1 MQGFGVCGGIFQNT
15 KKRQPT
21 TWKRDVEVCSEET
34 LAMGEVVYTPLGM
47 TRRECDGRF
56 GAMGVYK
63 GRGMG
68 GLEGM
73 PASPSHSFSYSSF
86 ARSFV
91 H

>member
-1 MQGFGVCGGIFQNT
+1 MASRCQTCQTRIWGQYAGARGLRGYFQNT
-15 KKRQPT
+15 KKRQLT

-34 LAMGEVVYTPLGM
+34 LAMGEVEYTPLGM
-47 TRRECDGRF
+47 TRRECDGRV

-73 PASPSHSFSYSSF
+73 PA
-86 ARSFV
+86 
-91 H
+91 